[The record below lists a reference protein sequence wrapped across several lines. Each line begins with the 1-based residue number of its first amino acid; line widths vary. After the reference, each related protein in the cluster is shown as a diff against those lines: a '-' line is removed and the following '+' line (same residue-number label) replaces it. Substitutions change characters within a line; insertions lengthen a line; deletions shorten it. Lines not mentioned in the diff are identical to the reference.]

1 MTIRAYHGANYLV
14 NDYYYL
20 TLFGIFAM
28 KKMSVFAG
36 ATGARCVMEDVK
48 ARKSQIRQSAFV
60 RRDALSKDERSKKST
75 AIMERLFDFAN
86 FLEARL
92 VLFYMSYGSEV
103 DTEPM
108 VRKAL
113 ELEKIVALPLVD
125 AKQREIVPFK
135 IDNLDSDIRPG
146 YRGIREPIPEQCK
159 QIPIQYV
166 NLAIIPGVAF
176 DERGGRIGHGMGV
189 YDRFIPK
196 LDITTR
202 KVALAFECQIVPQ
215 IPMEPHDR
223 YTDIIITEE
232 RIIYKI

>member
-1 MTIRAYHGANYLV
+1 MKKCIFTRLRCLMEDIKSRKIEIRRS
-14 NDYYYL
+14 
-20 TLFGIFAM
+20 IFA
-28 KKMSVFAG
+28 
-36 ATGARCVMEDVK
+36 
-48 ARKSQIRQSAFV
+48 
-60 RRDALSKDERSKKST
+60 RRDALSKEERSEKSA

-86 FLEARL
+86 FLEARI
-92 VLFYMSYGSEV
+92 VLFFMGYNNEV

-113 ELEKIVALPLVD
+113 EVEKVIALPLVNT
-125 AKQREIVPFK
+125 KKKEIVPFK
-135 IDNLDSDIRPG
+135 IDNLDRDIRPG
-146 YRGIREPIPEQCK
+146 YRGIREPIPERCK
-159 QIPIQYV
+159 QIPVQYI

-189 YDRFIPK
+189 YDRFIPQ

-223 YTDIIITEE
+223 YTDIIITEK

>member
-1 MTIRAYHGANYLV
+1 VQDRT
-14 NDYYYL
+14 
-20 TLFGIFAM
+20 
-28 KKMSVFAG
+28 
-36 ATGARCVMEDVK
+36 CPMEDVK
-48 ARKSQIRQSAFV
+48 SRKIEIRRSTFA
-60 RRDALSKDERSKKST
+60 RRDALSKEERSEKSA

-86 FLEARL
+86 FLEARI
-92 VLFYMSYGSEV
+92 VLFYMSYNNEV

-113 ELEKIVALPLVD
+113 EVEKVVALPLVNT
-125 AKQREIVPFK
+125 KKKEIVPFK
-135 IDNLDSDIRPG
+135 IDNLDRDIRPG
-146 YRGIREPIPEQCK
+146 YRGIREPIPERCK
-159 QIPIQYV
+159 QIPVQYI

-189 YDRFIPK
+189 YDRFIPQ

-223 YTDIIITEE
+223 YTDIIITEK
-232 RIIYKI
+232 RIVYKI